1 MWERFKWLFV
11 TGLKFKR
18 TSYPRTRWGVRAC
31 LAALGTGL
39 LSIGVINVKFETGYV
54 IDTLSLADKEPSLY
68 AMYLS
73 AALFILGAMLIF
85 SEWNQKLRLT
95 ARVIISAMPGVS
107 TDFPEE
113 MLEPSEK
120 AFCREPV
127 HLGVPSSIPENIEQ
141 QVRRY
146 NAELEV
152 DIFKRHI
159 LQDKGQKLYIGGL
172 ARIPFLVAY
181 GAMLRNLSAEIVYFD
196 KLHKNGSY
204 ALLSDENTEVRLKEP
219 SLVDKLNDSGA
230 AAIALGLSTP
240 INLSQIPKD
249 FQNSTIILDSEQDAS
264 RNLIK
269 NQGNLQEMSAKVGEI
284 IDRLSA
290 LPGCKKIHLF
300 LSVQSALAIEIG
312 RRYQEGTQQNWVIHN
327 FDPSSQSYT
336 WAIEL
341 SRSGISVYS

>member
-11 TGLKFKR
+11 TALKFKR
-18 TSYPRTRWGVRAC
+18 TSYPRTKWGVRAC
-31 LAALGTGL
+31 IASLGTGL
-39 LSIGVINVKFETGYV
+39 FSVGVLNMKLESGYIV
-54 IDTLSLADKEPSLY
+54 DTLSLAGTEPSLY

-73 AALFILGAMLIF
+73 VALFILGAMLIF
-85 SEWNQKLRLT
+85 SEWNQKLRHT

-107 TDFPEE
+107 TDFPDEV
-113 MLEPSEK
+113 LEPSEK

-127 HLGVPSSIPENIEQ
+127 HLGVPQTMSENIEQ
-141 QVRRY
+141 QIRRY

-181 GAMLRNLSAEIVYFD
+181 GAMLRNLSAEILYFD
-196 KLHKNGSY
+196 KFHSNGGY
-204 ALLSDENTEVRLKEP
+204 ALLCDEYTGIKLKESP
-219 SLVDKLNDSGA
+219 LVDRVSDSGD
-230 AAIALGLSTP
+230 AAIAIGLSTP
-240 INLSQIPKD
+240 INFCQIPEE
-249 FQNSTIILDSEQDAS
+249 FQNSITMLDSEQDAS

-269 NQGNLQEMSAKVGEI
+269 NQRNLQEMSAKIGEI

-290 LPGCKKIHLF
+290 IPGCKKIHLF

-336 WAIEL
+336 WAVEL